1 MPVIGDLTLQVPL
14 EQLQIPLFDGFSF
27 SAAVNELYV
36 PLPAYLLQ
44 KTADFPEV
52 LYPVFSSYT
61 ERLDKL
67 LVYKP
72 HRLLDFNEHFF
83 FPFPNGFFP
92 YERVFI
98 GAGF

>member
-1 MPVIGDLTLQVPL
+1 MPVINGLTLRVPL
-14 EQLQIPLFDGFSF
+14 EQLQIPLLDGFAF

-44 KTADFPEV
+44 KTADFSEV
-52 LYPVFSSYT
+52 LHPVFGSHT
-61 ERLDKL
+61 EGLDKL